1 MLTPYD
7 RIVCDWSRGILWA
20 ACGRDFHA
28 KACSSAH
35 PSFRSPSCSPQRS
48 ISGGKQPTIDRKN
61 LQTYITPKRAARSL
75 SETDLSVSR
84 PPPNRD
90 VCLCS
95 ARMPCGDRHS
105 ALNRLSGRRQRLCE
119 RRLRD
124 SAAKCS
130 RITLGLRVER
140 RLITDCSTAFVFRTA
155 VAPLSNRP
163 DPALT

>member
-1 MLTPYD
+1 
-7 RIVCDWSRGILWA
+7 
-20 ACGRDFHA
+20 
-28 KACSSAH
+28 
-35 PSFRSPSCSPQRS
+35 
-48 ISGGKQPTIDRKN
+48 
-61 LQTYITPKRAARSL
+61 
-75 SETDLSVSR
+75 
-84 PPPNRD
+84 
-90 VCLCS
+90 
-95 ARMPCGDRHS
+95 MPCGDRHS